1 MCVGRVIVGK
11 VSYCVDEMHVSKLR
25 FYILLVVSLL
35 IRPLLPGDTE
45 LDQIHR
51 IFELLGCPS
60 SRIWTDLPALKAFS
74 SNSNCRKSNS
84 LPYSLNLYE
93 EQKKYPFS
101 NLQAMFPSPSR
112 IGDNGLEC
120 LNSMLTFDP
129 KRRITVSY
137 VYVLVL
143 RYIVHVRTVQW
154 RSRSVRFI
162 SYLFFCVQARE
173 SLRHIYFSSSPYP
186 KESDMMPTFPSQHD
200 DFEEGSSDNIQLQ
213 SGAHSGREREE
224 GDFSNSSHKV
234 VDRRGNESRG
244 SSSLGS
250 FASAL
255 ATSYSSTTKSRL
267 SGSNSN
273 KYRYSDSDHRHRA
286 SSGHHK
292 RSDRGSSVS
301 VESNNRKRYR
311 DAT

>member
-11 VSYCVDEMHVSKLR
+11 VSYCVDEMHVSKLC

-137 VYVLVL
+137 VYVCDVCVCVRVCLGV
-143 RYIVHVRTVQW
+143 RVYVRMYIVCMFVHMYVGVLCVCTF
-154 RSRSVRFI
+154 SVTL
-162 SYLFFCVQARE
+162 YMYVPCN
-173 SLRHIYFSSSPYP
+173 
-186 KESDMMPTFPSQHD
+186 
-200 DFEEGSSDNIQLQ
+200 G
-213 SGAHSGREREE
+213 
-224 GDFSNSSHKV
+224 
-234 VDRRGNESRG
+234 
-244 SSSLGS
+244 
-250 FASAL
+250 
-255 ATSYSSTTKSRL
+255 
-267 SGSNSN
+267 
-273 KYRYSDSDHRHRA
+273 
-286 SSGHHK
+286 
-292 RSDRGSSVS
+292 
-301 VESNNRKRYR
+301 
-311 DAT
+311 

>member
-143 RYIVHVRTVQW
+143 RYLHCTCTYRAMEKQKCQIH
-154 RSRSVRFI
+154 FI
-162 SYLFFCVQARE
+162 LIFLC
-173 SLRHIYFSSSPYP
+173 
-186 KESDMMPTFPSQHD
+186 
-200 DFEEGSSDNIQLQ
+200 
-213 SGAHSGREREE
+213 
-224 GDFSNSSHKV
+224 
-234 VDRRGNESRG
+234 
-244 SSSLGS
+244 
-250 FASAL
+250 
-255 ATSYSSTTKSRL
+255 
-267 SGSNSN
+267 SGSRKSAA
-273 KYRYSDSDHRHRA
+273 HILLLQP
-286 SSGHHK
+286 
-292 RSDRGSSVS
+292 VS
-301 VESNNRKRYR
+301 QGV
-311 DAT
+311 